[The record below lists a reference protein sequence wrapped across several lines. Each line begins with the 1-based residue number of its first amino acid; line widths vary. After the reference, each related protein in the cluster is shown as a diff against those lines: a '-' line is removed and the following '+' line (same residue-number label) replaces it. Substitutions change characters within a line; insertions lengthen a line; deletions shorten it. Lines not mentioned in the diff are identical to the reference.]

1 MCRMITLPT
10 ISPVIL
16 SEAKDLLFIQSK
28 SQQVLRFAQDDD
40 DKVWGGHELVP
51 QLPSLRVQVAGVTFL
66 LIVFTGLISAQST
79 LRGPTDPATKIPPAH
94 TEKKSSGNKATEP
107 VPVFRDIAAQAGL
120 TASHISSREK
130 YYVIESMS
138 GGIGLFDCDNDGKL
152 DIVMVNGSTVD
163 RYKQGGDPLVTL
175 WHLDADLKFTDITE
189 KAGLTRKG
197 WGMGV
202 AVADFDNDGNLDLF
216 VTGYGGNALYRNK
229 GNCTFEDV
237 TDKAGVRG
245 GGFSTGAAWA
255 DYDRDGNVDLFVSRY
270 VHVDINNLPAFGSTK
285 FCQFKGAP
293 VQCGPWGMEGE
304 TDRLYHNRGDG
315 TFEDVSKKAGVDDP
329 EKYYG
334 LGVTWGDYD
343 NDGWP
348 DLFVADDATPNHL
361 YHNNRD
367 GTFTDEAMV
376 GGIALNSEGQ
386 ALGSM
391 GVTWGDY
398 DHSGRLSMFITEFA
412 DQPNTL
418 YKNQGARQFEDVA
431 MSSRLGQ
438 ASLPLV
444 GWGTAFFDM
453 DNDGWL
459 DLFVANGHVY
469 PQMDAVKGSAAYAE
483 PMLLHRNLRNGTFEE
498 VSKAAGIAGM
508 PLKSRRGAAFGDIAN
523 NGNIDIVVLNVGEP
537 PSLLLNTNKNSN
549 HRVLFHL
556 VGTKSNRAAIGA
568 RITIKTG
575 GVTQF
580 DEVRGGGSYL
590 SQNDLRLHFGLGSA
604 PRIDSVEV
612 RWPTGKTES
621 FKDVAGDKIY
631 TIVEGRGIQES
642 SPFSELQAQ
651 P

>member
-1 MCRMITLPT
+1 MRAGQIT
-10 ISPVIL
+10 IL
-16 SEAKDLLFIQSK
+16 WIAL
-28 SQQVLRFAQDDD
+28 
-40 DKVWGGHELVP
+40 
-51 QLPSLRVQVAGVTFL
+51 
-66 LIVFTGLISAQST
+66 TGLLPAQT
-79 LRGPTDPATKIPPAH
+79 EPQGPMGPPAKLPPAH
-94 TEKKSSGNKATEP
+94 LEKKLPAPNLTVP
-107 VPVFRDIAAQAGL
+107 VPVFRDMAAQAGL
-120 TASHISSREK
+120 TASHISSPEK

-163 RYKQGGDPLVTL
+163 RYRQQGGDLLVTL
-175 WHLDADLKFTDITE
+175 WHQDSNLKFTDITE

-255 DYDRDGNVDLFVSRY
+255 DYDRDGYVDLFVSRY
-270 VHVDINNLPAFGSTK
+270 VHVDMNDLPAFGSTK

-304 TDRLYHNRGDG
+304 TDLLYHNRGDG
-315 TFEDVSKKAGVDDP
+315 TFEEVSKKAGVDDP
-329 EKYYG
+329 DKYYG

-361 YHNNRD
+361 YHNNHN

-376 GGIALNSEGQ
+376 AGVALNSEGQ

-391 GVTWGDY
+391 GVAWGDY
-398 DHSGRLSMFITEFA
+398 DHSGRLSMFVTEFA

-418 YKNQGARQFEDVA
+418 YKNQGARGFEDVA
-431 MSSRLGQ
+431 MQSHLGQ
-438 ASLPLV
+438 PSLPYL
-444 GWGTAFFDM
+444 GWGTSFFDM
-453 DNDGWL
+453 DNDGWP
-459 DLFVANGHVY
+459 DLFVATGHVY
-469 PQMDAVKGSAAYAE
+469 PQMDNVKGSAAYAQ
-483 PMLLHRNLRNGTFEE
+483 PLLLHRNLRNGTFEE
-498 VSKAAGIAGM
+498 VSKAAGLADM
-508 PLKSRRGAAFGDIAN
+508 PMKSRRGAAFGDIAN
-523 NGNIDIVVLNVGEP
+523 NGNVDIVVLNVGEP
-537 PSLLLNTNKNSN
+537 PSLFINTNKAPN

-568 RITIKTG
+568 RVTIRAG
-575 GVTQF
+575 GMTQF
-580 DEVRGGGSYL
+580 DEVRGGASYL

-604 PRIDSVEV
+604 TNIDLVEV

-621 FKDVAGDKIY
+621 FKDVAADKIY
-631 TIVEGRGIQES
+631 TITEGQGIKEEVALPAPES
-642 SPFSELQAQ
+642 LSF
-651 P
+651 

>member
-1 MCRMITLPT
+1 MLAARTL
-10 ISPVIL
+10 SLIL
-16 SEAKDLLFIQSK
+16 LAVTVLL
-28 SQQVLRFAQDDD
+28 AQ
-40 DKVWGGHELVP
+40 
-51 QLPSLRVQVAGVTFL
+51 GV
-66 LIVFTGLISAQST
+66 G
-79 LRGPTDPATKIPPAH
+79 
-94 TEKKSSGNKATEP
+94 KKSVSGEPAVTRSTGP
-107 VPVFRDIAAQAGL
+107 VPVFRDIAAEAGL
-120 TASHISSREK
+120 TASHISSAEK
-130 YYVIESMS
+130 HYVIESMS

-152 DIVMVNGSTVD
+152 DIVMVNGSTVE
-163 RYKQGGDPLVTL
+163 RYKQGGDLLVTL
-175 WHLDADLKFTDITE
+175 WHQDADLKFTDITE

-270 VHVDINNLPAFGSTK
+270 VHVDINNLPAPGSTE

-304 TDRLYHNRGDG
+304 TDLLYHNRGDG
-315 TFEDVSKKAGVDDP
+315 TFDEVSKKAGVDDP

-334 LGVTWGDYD
+334 LGATWGDYD

-361 YHNNRD
+361 YRNNHD
-367 GTFTDEAMV
+367 GTFTDEALV
-376 GGIALNSEGQ
+376 GGIALNGEGQ

-398 DHSGRLSMFITEFA
+398 DHSGRLSMFVTEFA

-418 YKNQGARQFEDVA
+418 YRNLGAVGSTQEFEDVA
-431 MSSRLGQ
+431 MPSRLGQ
-438 ASLPLV
+438 PRLPLV

-453 DNDGWL
+453 DNDGWR

-469 PQMDAVKGSAAYAE
+469 PQMDTVKGSAAYAE
-483 PMLLHRNLRNGTFEE
+483 PMLLHRNLHNGTFEE
-498 VSKAAGIAGM
+498 VSKAVGLADM
-508 PLKSRRGAAFGDIAN
+508 PLRSRRGAAFGDIAN

-537 PSLLLNTNKNSN
+537 PSLLLNTNKTSN
-549 HRVLFHL
+549 HRVLLHL

-568 RITIKTG
+568 RVTIHAG
-575 GVTQF
+575 GVMQF

-604 PRIDSVEV
+604 TTIDVLEV
-612 RWPTGKTES
+612 RWPTGKTET
-621 FKDVAGDKIY
+621 FKDVAADKIY
-631 TIVEGRGIQES
+631 TIVEEQGIKDS
-642 SPFSELQAQ
+642 ALFSDL
-651 P
+651 

>member
-1 MCRMITLPT
+1 MRACQ
-10 ISPVIL
+10 
-16 SEAKDLLFIQSK
+16 E
-28 SQQVLRFAQDDD
+28 
-40 DKVWGGHELVP
+40 
-51 QLPSLRVQVAGVTFL
+51 
-66 LIVFTGLISAQST
+66 IVFLIALSGLLSAQPSPPSPM
-79 LRGPTDPATKIPPAH
+79 GPAARIPPARS
-94 TEKKSSGNKATEP
+94 EKGPPAPKLPAP
-107 VPVFRDIAAQAGL
+107 VPIFRDIAAQSGL

-138 GGIGLFDCDNDGKL
+138 GGVGLFDCDNDGKL

-163 RYKQGGDPLVTL
+163 HYHQGGDLLVTL
-175 WHLDADLKFTDITE
+175 WHQDANLKFTDITE

-270 VHVDINNLPAFGSTK
+270 VHVDINDLPAFGSTK

-304 TDRLYHNRGDG
+304 TDLLYHNRGDG
-315 TFEDVSKKAGVDDP
+315 TFEEVSKKAGVDDP

-334 LGVTWGDYD
+334 LGATWGDYD

-361 YHNNRD
+361 YHNNGN
-367 GTFTDEAMV
+367 GTFTDDAMV
-376 GGIALNSEGQ
+376 SGIALNGEGQ

-412 DQPNTL
+412 DQSNTL
-418 YKNQGARQFEDVA
+418 YRNQGKRGFEDFA
-431 MSSRLGQ
+431 MPSRLGQ
-438 ASLPLV
+438 PSLPLV
-444 GWGTAFFDM
+444 GWGTSFFDM

-469 PQMDAVKGSAAYAE
+469 PQMDTVKGSAGYAE

-498 VSKAAGIAGM
+498 VSKVAGLADM
-508 PLKSRRGAAFGDIAN
+508 PLKSRRGAAFGDIFN
-523 NGNIDIVVLNVGEP
+523 NGNMDIVVLNVGEP
-537 PSLLLNTNKNSN
+537 PSLLLNTNKIPN
-549 HRVLFHL
+549 HRVLFRL

-568 RITIKTG
+568 RATVHAAG
-575 GVTQF
+575 MTQF

-604 PRIDSVEV
+604 AKIDSVEV

-621 FKDVAGDKIY
+621 FKDVAADKIY
-631 TIVEGRGIQES
+631 LITEGQGIKQTAALPAPES
-642 SPFSELQAQ
+642 ISF
-651 P
+651 

>member
-1 MCRMITLPT
+1 MSLARTT
-10 ISPVIL
+10 ILIIFSL
-16 SEAKDLLFIQSK
+16 SLSLSAGLL
-28 SQQVLRFAQDDD
+28 L
-40 DKVWGGHELVP
+40 
-51 QLPSLRVQVAGVTFL
+51 
-66 LIVFTGLISAQST
+66 AQSVSQNAA
-79 LRGPTDPATKIPPAH
+79 PVDIPSARA
-94 TEKKSSGNKATEP
+94 EKKS
-107 VPVFRDIAAQAGL
+107 VPSKPTSKPTGAVPIFRDIAAQAGL
-120 TASHISSREK
+120 TVSHISSREK
-130 YYVIESMS
+130 YYVVESMS
-138 GGIGLFDCDNDGKL
+138 GGVGLFDCDNDGKL

-163 RYKQGGDPLVTL
+163 RYKQGGDLLVTL
-175 WHLDADLKFTDITE
+175 WHQDADLKFTDITE
-189 KAGLTRKG
+189 KAGLTRRG

-229 GNCTFEDV
+229 GNCVFEDV
-237 TDKAGVRG
+237 TDRAGVRG

-270 VHVDINNLPAFGSTK
+270 VHFDINDLPAFGSTK
-285 FCQFKGAP
+285 FCRFKGAP

-304 TDRLYHNRGDG
+304 TDLLYHNRGDG
-315 TFEDVSKKAGVDDP
+315 TFEEVSKKAGVDDP

-334 LGVTWGDYD
+334 LGATWGDYD

-361 YHNNRD
+361 YRNNHD
-367 GTFTDEAMV
+367 GTFTDEALV
-376 GGIALNSEGQ
+376 GGIALNGEGQ

-398 DHSGRLSMFITEFA
+398 DHSGRLSMFVTEFA

-418 YKNQGARQFEDVA
+418 YRNLGAAGGAQEFEDVA
-431 MSSRLGQ
+431 MPSRLGQ
-438 ASLPLV
+438 PSLPLV

-469 PQMDAVKGSAAYAE
+469 PQMDTVKGSAAYAE
-483 PMLLHRNLRNGTFEE
+483 PMLLHRNLGNGTFEE
-498 VSKAAGIAGM
+498 VSHAAGLADV
-508 PLKSRRGAAFGDIAN
+508 PLQSRRGAAFGDIAN
-523 NGNIDIVVLNVGEP
+523 NGNVDIVVLNVGEP
-537 PSLLLNTNKNSN
+537 PSLLLNTNKSPN

-568 RITIKTG
+568 RVTIHAG
-575 GVTQF
+575 GMTQF

-604 PRIDSVEV
+604 AKIDSVEV
-612 RWPTGKTES
+612 RWPTGKTEIY
-621 FKDVAGDKIY
+621 KEVAGDKIY
-631 TIVEGRGIQES
+631 TMTEGQGIKVTS
-642 SPFSELQAQ
+642 TLPAPDSLAF
-651 P
+651 

>member
-1 MCRMITLPT
+1 MLHRLAVQSHFMPAARTL
-10 ISPVIL
+10 S
-16 SEAKDLLFIQSK
+16 
-28 SQQVLRFAQDDD
+28 
-40 DKVWGGHELVP
+40 
-51 QLPSLRVQVAGVTFL
+51 
-66 LIVFTGLISAQST
+66 LISLAVSLLLAQVMAQNPGGPAAKIAPLGAATKSAPFQST
-79 LRGPTDPATKIPPAH
+79 ARSTAVKSTDP
-94 TEKKSSGNKATEP
+94 
-107 VPVFRDIAAQAGL
+107 VPIFRDIAAQSGL

-138 GGIGLFDCDNDGKL
+138 GGVGLFDCDNDGKL

-163 RYKQGGDPLVTL
+163 RYRQGGDLLVTL
-175 WHLDADLKFTDITE
+175 WHQDAGLKFTDITE

-270 VHVDINNLPAFGSTK
+270 VHVDMNGLPAFGSTK

-293 VQCGPWGMEGE
+293 VHCGPWGMEGE
-304 TDRLYHNRGDG
+304 TDLLYHNRGDG
-315 TFEDVSKKAGVDDP
+315 TFEEVSKKAGVDDS

-334 LGVTWGDYD
+334 LGATWGDYD

-361 YHNNRD
+361 YRNNRN

-418 YKNQGARQFEDVA
+418 YRNLGYQNRGPRGFEDVA
-431 MSSRLGQ
+431 MPSRLGQ
-438 ASLPLV
+438 PSLPLV
-444 GWGTAFFDM
+444 GWGTTFFDM

-469 PQMDAVKGSAAYAE
+469 PQMDNVKGSAAYAQ
-483 PMLLHRNLRNGTFEE
+483 PMLLHRNLRNGTFKE
-498 VSKAAGIAGM
+498 VSKLAGIADM
-508 PLKSRRGAAFGDIAN
+508 PLKSRRGAAFGDIFN
-523 NGNIDIVVLNVGEP
+523 NGNMDIVVLNVGEL
-537 PSLLLNTNKNSN
+537 PSLLLNTNKTAN

-556 VGTKSNRAAIGA
+556 AGTKSNRAAIGA
-568 RITIKTG
+568 RVTIHSG
-575 GVTQF
+575 GMTQF

-604 PRIDSVEV
+604 TKIHLLEV
-612 RWPTGKTES
+612 RWPSGRTES
-621 FKDVAGDKIY
+621 FKDVAADKIY
-631 TIVEGRGIQES
+631 AITEGQGIKETVALPAPES
-642 SPFSELQAQ
+642 ISF
-651 P
+651 

>member
-1 MCRMITLPT
+1 MYCSLAPR
-10 ISPVIL
+10 
-16 SEAKDLLFIQSK
+16 
-28 SQQVLRFAQDDD
+28 
-40 DKVWGGHELVP
+40 
-51 QLPSLRVQVAGVTFL
+51 LRVRLTRYEVALERASEEIALQSLCMRASQIVFL
-66 LIVFTGLISAQST
+66 LIGFAGFLSAQT
-79 LRGPTDPATKIPPAH
+79 VPQGPMGPPAKIPPARI
-94 TEKKSSGNKATEP
+94 EKKSRPPKLTDP
-107 VPVFRDIAAQAGL
+107 VPFFREMAAQSGL
-120 TASHISSREK
+120 TASHLSSREK

-138 GGIGLFDCDNDGKL
+138 GGIGLLDCDNDGKL

-175 WHLDADLKFTDITE
+175 WHQDANLKFTNITE

-216 VTGYGGNALYRNK
+216 VTSYGGNALYRNK

-255 DYDRDGNVDLFVSRY
+255 DYDRDGNIDLFVSRY
-270 VHVDINNLPAFGSTK
+270 VHVDMNDLPAFGSTK
-285 FCQFKGAP
+285 FCQFKGTP

-304 TDRLYHNRGDG
+304 TDLLYHNRGDG
-315 TFEDVSKKAGVDDP
+315 TFEEVSKKAGVDDP

-334 LGVTWGDYD
+334 LGATWGDYD

-361 YHNNRD
+361 YHNNHD
-367 GTFTDEAMV
+367 GTFTDDAMV
-376 GGIALNSEGQ
+376 AGIALNSEGQ

-398 DHSGRLSMFITEFA
+398 DHSGRLSMFVTEFA

-418 YKNQGARQFEDVA
+418 YRNQGKREFEDVA
-431 MSSRLGQ
+431 MPSQLGQ
-438 ASLPLV
+438 PSLPLV
-444 GWGTAFFDM
+444 GWGTTFFDM

-469 PQMDAVKGSAAYAE
+469 PQMDSVKGSAAYAE
-483 PMLLHRNLRNGTFEE
+483 PMLLHRNLHNGTFEE
-498 VSKAAGIAGM
+498 VSKAAGLADV
-508 PLKSRRGAAFGDIAN
+508 PPKSRRGAAFGDVAN
-523 NGNIDIVVLNVGEP
+523 DGNVDIVVLNVGEP
-537 PSLLLNTNKNSN
+537 PLLLMNTNKLPN
-549 HRVLFHL
+549 HRVLFRL
-556 VGTKSNRAAIGA
+556 VGTASNRAAIGTRVTVHA
-568 RITIKTG
+568 AG
-575 GVTQF
+575 MTQF

-604 PRIDSVEV
+604 ARIDSVEV
-612 RWPTGKTES
+612 RWPSGKGEVL
-621 FKDVAGDKIY
+621 KNVAADKIY
-631 TIVEGRGIQES
+631 TIVEGRGIQASEA
-642 SPFSELQAQ
+642 FSALPQ
-651 P
+651 